1 MTTLFKTLKD
11 DWSISATVAGF
22 LAVLISYSGPLIIF
36 FQAAQKAEV
45 SNAMMVSWIWG
56 ISIGAAVAGI
66 FLSIKFKVPVI
77 TAWSAP
83 GTALLVTL
91 FPHISLNEAIAAY
104 ITTAIVIFFIGIT
117 GYFDKLLKWIPQDV
131 AAGMM
136 AGILFQFGVGLFTAS
151 DSMPIIVF
159 SMLLIF
165 LIAKRLTP
173 RYAMIWVLI
182 TGIVLSLALG
192 KMNPVTFDFN
202 LAIPQWI
209 TPEWTWNATLNLT
222 LPLILVSL
230 TGQFLPGMAIMR
242 LSGYDTPAKPIITAT
257 SIASLAV
264 ACVGG
269 ITIVLASITAALCM
283 GKDAH
288 ELKEKRYIAGIAN
301 GLFYILGGLFAGSI
315 VMLFSLLPKELVAA
329 LAGLA
334 LLGAIATN
342 ISAAMKSDEHRDAA
356 LITFLAT
363 ASGMH
368 FLGLSSVFWGICIGV
383 IAHLILSKKPTLTP
397 SDTQFVPNVQALD
410 QPVQNIQLQ
419 NIQPKDDRSS
429 PQTTSSSII
438 SKANGS

>member
-1 MTTLFKTLKD
+1 MATLFKTLKN

-36 FQAAQKAEV
+36 FQAAQRAHV
-45 SNAMMVSWIWG
+45 STDMMVSWIWG
-56 ISIGAAVAGI
+56 ISIGAAVSGI
-66 FLSIKFKVPVI
+66 YLSIKYKTPVI

-91 FPHISLNEAIAAY
+91 FPNVSLNEAVAAY
-104 ITTAIVIFFIGIT
+104 ITSAIVIFLIGVT

-136 AGILFQFGVGLFTAS
+136 AGILFQFGISLFTAS
-151 DSMPIIVF
+151 DSMPFIVF
-159 SMLLIF
+159 SMLIVF
-165 LIAKRLTP
+165 LIAKRLMP
-173 RYAMIWVLI
+173 RYTMIWVLAA
-182 TGIVLSLALG
+182 GVLLSLILG
-192 KMNPVTFDFN
+192 KMNPVDVSFS

-209 TPEWTWNATLNLT
+209 SPEWTWNSTLNLAI
-222 LPLILVSL
+222 PLILVSL
-230 TGQFLPGMAIMR
+230 TGQFLPGMAIMK

-301 GLFYILGGLFAGSI
+301 GIFYILGGLFAGSI

-342 ISAAMKSDEHRDAA
+342 ISVAMKNDGQRDAA
-356 LITFLAT
+356 LITFLAS

-383 IAHLILSKKPTLTP
+383 IAHFILTP
-397 SDTQFVPNVQALD
+397 
-410 QPVQNIQLQ
+410 
-419 NIQPKDDRSS
+419 RST
-429 PQTTSSSII
+429 PAT
-438 SKANGS
+438 N

>member
-1 MTTLFKTLKD
+1 MTTLLKTLKD

-36 FQAAQKAEV
+36 FQAAQKAQV
-45 SNAMMVSWIWG
+45 SSAMMISWIWG

-66 FLSIKFKVPVI
+66 FLSIKYKVPVI

-91 FPHISLNEAIAAY
+91 FPNISLNEAIAAY
-104 ITTAIVIFFIGIT
+104 ITSAVVIFLIGIT

-136 AGILFQFGVGLFTAS
+136 AGILFQFGLGLFTAT
-151 DSMPIIVF
+151 DTMPMIVF
-159 SMLLIF
+159 GMLMVF
-165 LIAKRLTP
+165 LVAKRLVP
-173 RYAMIWVLI
+173 RYAMVWVLVS
-182 TGIVLSLALG
+182 GVVLSLVLG
-192 KMNPVTFDFN
+192 KMNPVDVNFT
-202 LAIPQWI
+202 LAIPQFI
-209 TPEWTWNATLNLT
+209 APEWTWNSTLNLAI
-222 LPLILVSL
+222 PLILVSL
-230 TGQFLPGMAIMR
+230 SGQFLPGMAIMK
-242 LSGYDTPAKPIITAT
+242 LSGYDTPAKPIITVT

-288 ELKEKRYIAGIAN
+288 ELKDKRYIAGIAN
-301 GLFYILGGLFAGSI
+301 GIFYILGGLFAGSI

-342 ISAAMKSDEHRDAA
+342 ISVAMKNESHRDAA

-383 IAHLILSKKPTLTP
+383 IAHLILNKPEPNSTALPSTQSSK
-397 SDTQFVPNVQALD
+397 S
-410 QPVQNIQLQ
+410 
-419 NIQPKDDRSS
+419 
-429 PQTTSSSII
+429 
-438 SKANGS
+438 

>member
-1 MTTLFKTLKD
+1 MATLFKTLKN

-36 FQAAQKAEV
+36 FQAAQRAHV
-45 SNAMMVSWIWG
+45 STDMMVSWIWG
-56 ISIGAAVAGI
+56 ISIGAAVSGI
-66 FLSIKFKVPVI
+66 YLSIKYKTPVI

-91 FPHISLNEAIAAY
+91 FPNVSLNEAVAAY
-104 ITTAIVIFFIGIT
+104 ITSAIVIFLIGVT

-136 AGILFQFGVGLFTAS
+136 AGILFQFGIGLFTAS
-151 DSMPIIVF
+151 DSMPFIVF
-159 SMLLIF
+159 SMLIVF
-165 LIAKRLTP
+165 LIAKRLMP
-173 RYAMIWVLI
+173 RYTMIWVLAA
-182 TGIVLSLALG
+182 GVLLSLILG
-192 KMNPVTFDFN
+192 KMNPVDVSFS

-209 TPEWTWNATLNLT
+209 SPEWTWNSTLNLAV
-222 LPLILVSL
+222 PLILVSL
-230 TGQFLPGMAIMR
+230 TGQFLPGMAIMK
-242 LSGYDTPAKPIITAT
+242 LSGYETPAKPIITVT

-301 GLFYILGGLFAGSI
+301 GIFYILGGLFAGSI

-342 ISAAMKSDEHRDAA
+342 ISVAMKNDSQRDAA

-383 IAHLILSKKPTLTP
+383 IAHFILTP
-397 SDTQFVPNVQALD
+397 
-410 QPVQNIQLQ
+410 
-419 NIQPKDDRSS
+419 RST
-429 PQTTSSSII
+429 PAT
-438 SKANGS
+438 N

>member
-1 MTTLFKTLKD
+1 MATLLKTLKN

-36 FQAAQKAEV
+36 FQAAQRAHV
-45 SNAMMVSWIWG
+45 STDMMVSWIWG
-56 ISIGAAVAGI
+56 ISIGAAVSGI
-66 FLSIKFKVPVI
+66 YLSIKYKTPVI

-91 FPHISLNEAIAAY
+91 FPNVSLNEAVAAY
-104 ITTAIVIFFIGIT
+104 ITSAIIIFLIGVT

-136 AGILFQFGVGLFTAS
+136 AGILFQFGIGLFTAS
-151 DSMPIIVF
+151 DSMPFIVF
-159 SMLLIF
+159 SMLIVF
-165 LIAKRLTP
+165 LIAKRLMP
-173 RYAMIWVLI
+173 RYTMIWVLAA
-182 TGIVLSLALG
+182 GVLLSLILG
-192 KMNPVTFDFN
+192 KMNPVDVSFS

-209 TPEWTWNATLNLT
+209 SPEWTWNSTLNLAV
-222 LPLILVSL
+222 PLILVSL
-230 TGQFLPGMAIMR
+230 TGQFLPGMTIMK
-242 LSGYDTPAKPIITAT
+242 LSGYDTPAKPIITVT

-301 GLFYILGGLFAGSI
+301 GIFYILGGLFAGSI

-342 ISAAMKSDEHRDAA
+342 ISVAMKNDNQRDAA

-383 IAHLILSKKPTLTP
+383 IAHFILTP
-397 SDTQFVPNVQALD
+397 
-410 QPVQNIQLQ
+410 
-419 NIQPKDDRSS
+419 RSA
-429 PQTTSSSII
+429 PIT
-438 SKANGS
+438 N

>member
-1 MTTLFKTLKD
+1 MTTLVKTLKN

-36 FQAAQKAEV
+36 FQAAQRAHV
-45 SNAMMVSWIWG
+45 STDMMVSWIWG
-56 ISIGAAVAGI
+56 ISIGAAVSGI
-66 FLSIKFKVPVI
+66 YLSIKYKTPVI

-91 FPHISLNEAIAAY
+91 FPNVSLNEAVAAY
-104 ITTAIVIFFIGIT
+104 ITSAIVILLIGVT

-136 AGILFQFGVGLFTAS
+136 AGILFQFGIGLFTAS
-151 DSMPIIVF
+151 DSMPFIVF
-159 SMLLIF
+159 SMLIVF
-165 LIAKRLTP
+165 LIAKRLMP
-173 RYAMIWVLI
+173 RYTMIWVLAA
-182 TGIVLSLALG
+182 GVLLSLFLG
-192 KMNPVTFDFN
+192 KMNPVDVSFS

-209 TPEWTWNATLNLT
+209 SPEWTWNSTLNLAV
-222 LPLILVSL
+222 PLILVSL
-230 TGQFLPGMAIMR
+230 TGQFLPGMAIMK
-242 LSGYDTPAKPIITAT
+242 LSGYDTPAKPIITVT

-301 GLFYILGGLFAGSI
+301 GIFYILGGLFAGSI

-342 ISAAMKSDEHRDAA
+342 ISVAMKNDSQRDAA

-383 IAHLILSKKPTLTP
+383 IAHFILTP
-397 SDTQFVPNVQALD
+397 
-410 QPVQNIQLQ
+410 
-419 NIQPKDDRSS
+419 RST
-429 PQTTSSSII
+429 PAT
-438 SKANGS
+438 N

>member
-1 MTTLFKTLKD
+1 MAPLLKTLKN

-36 FQAAQKAEV
+36 FQAAQRAHV
-45 SNAMMVSWIWG
+45 STDMMVSWIWG
-56 ISIGAAVAGI
+56 ISIGAAVSGI
-66 FLSIKFKVPVI
+66 YLSIKYKTPVI

-91 FPHISLNEAIAAY
+91 FPNVSLNEAVAAY
-104 ITTAIVIFFIGIT
+104 ITSAIVIFLIGVT

-136 AGILFQFGVGLFTAS
+136 AGILFQFGIGLFTAS
-151 DSMPIIVF
+151 DSMPFIVF
-159 SMLLIF
+159 SMLIVF
-165 LIAKRLTP
+165 LIAKRLMP
-173 RYAMIWVLI
+173 RYTMIWVLAA
-182 TGIVLSLALG
+182 GVLLSLILG
-192 KMNPVTFDFN
+192 KMNPVDVSFS

-209 TPEWTWNATLNLT
+209 SPEWTWNSTLNLA

-230 TGQFLPGMAIMR
+230 TGQFLPGMAIMK
-242 LSGYDTPAKPIITAT
+242 LSGYDTPAKPIISVT

-301 GLFYILGGLFAGSI
+301 GIFYILGGLFAGSI

-342 ISAAMKSDEHRDAA
+342 ISVAMKNDSQRDAA

-383 IAHLILSKKPTLTP
+383 IAHFILTP
-397 SDTQFVPNVQALD
+397 
-410 QPVQNIQLQ
+410 
-419 NIQPKDDRSS
+419 RST
-429 PQTTSSSII
+429 PAT
-438 SKANGS
+438 N

>member
-1 MTTLFKTLKD
+1 MATLFKTLKN

-36 FQAAQKAEV
+36 FQAAQRAHV
-45 SNAMMVSWIWG
+45 STDMMVSWIWG
-56 ISIGAAVAGI
+56 ISIGAAVSGI
-66 FLSIKFKVPVI
+66 YLSIKYKTPVI

-91 FPHISLNEAIAAY
+91 FPNISLNEAVAAY
-104 ITTAIVIFFIGIT
+104 ITSAIVIFLIGIT

-136 AGILFQFGVGLFTAS
+136 AGILFQFGISLFTAS
-151 DSMPIIVF
+151 DSMPLIVF
-159 SMLLIF
+159 SMLIVF
-165 LIAKRLTP
+165 LIAKRLMP
-173 RYAMIWVLI
+173 RYTMIWVLAA
-182 TGIVLSLALG
+182 GVLLSLILG
-192 KMNPVTFDFN
+192 KMNPVDVSFN

-209 TPEWTWNATLNLT
+209 SPEWTWNSTFNLAV
-222 LPLILVSL
+222 PLILVSL
-230 TGQFLPGMAIMR
+230 TGQFLPGMAIMK

-301 GLFYILGGLFAGSI
+301 GIFYILGGLFAGSI

-342 ISAAMKSDEHRDAA
+342 ISVAMKNDGQRDAA
-356 LITFLAT
+356 LITFLAS

-383 IAHLILSKKPTLTP
+383 IAHFILTP
-397 SDTQFVPNVQALD
+397 
-410 QPVQNIQLQ
+410 
-419 NIQPKDDRSS
+419 RST
-429 PQTTSSSII
+429 PAI
-438 SKANGS
+438 N

>member
-1 MTTLFKTLKD
+1 MATLFKTLKN

-22 LAVLISYSGPLIIF
+22 LAVLISYSSPLIIF
-36 FQAAQKAEV
+36 FQAAQRAHV
-45 SNAMMVSWIWG
+45 STDMMVSWIWG
-56 ISIGAAVAGI
+56 ISIGAAVSGI
-66 FLSIKFKVPVI
+66 YLSIKYKTPVI

-91 FPHISLNEAIAAY
+91 FPNISLNEAVAAY
-104 ITTAIVIFFIGIT
+104 ITSAIVIFLIGIT

-136 AGILFQFGVGLFTAS
+136 AGILFQFGISLFTAS
-151 DSMPIIVF
+151 DSMPFIVF
-159 SMLLIF
+159 SMLIVF
-165 LIAKRLTP
+165 LIAKRLMP
-173 RYAMIWVLI
+173 RYTMIWVLAA
-182 TGIVLSLALG
+182 GVLLSLFLG
-192 KMNPVTFDFN
+192 KMNPVDVSFN

-209 TPEWTWNATLNLT
+209 SPEWTWNSTLNLAV
-222 LPLILVSL
+222 PLILVSL
-230 TGQFLPGMAIMR
+230 TGQFLPGMAIMK
-242 LSGYDTPAKPIITAT
+242 LSGYDTPAKPIITVT

-301 GLFYILGGLFAGSI
+301 GIFYILGGLFAGSI

-342 ISAAMKSDEHRDAA
+342 ISVAMKNDNQRDAA

-383 IAHLILSKKPTLTP
+383 IAHFILTP
-397 SDTQFVPNVQALD
+397 HSNPAT
-410 QPVQNIQLQ
+410 
-419 NIQPKDDRSS
+419 
-429 PQTTSSSII
+429 
-438 SKANGS
+438 

>member
-1 MTTLFKTLKD
+1 MATLFKTLKN
-11 DWSISATVAGF
+11 DWSISAIVAGF

-36 FQAAQKAEV
+36 FQAAQRAHV
-45 SNAMMVSWIWG
+45 STDMMVSWIWG
-56 ISIGAAVAGI
+56 ISIGAAVSGI
-66 FLSIKFKVPVI
+66 YLSIKYKTPVI

-91 FPHISLNEAIAAY
+91 FPNISLNEAVAAY
-104 ITTAIVIFFIGIT
+104 ITSAIVIFLIGVT

-136 AGILFQFGVGLFTAS
+136 AGILFQFGIGLFTAS
-151 DSMPIIVF
+151 DSMPFIVF
-159 SMLLIF
+159 SMLIVF
-165 LIAKRLTP
+165 LIAKRLMP
-173 RYAMIWVLI
+173 RYTMIWVLAA
-182 TGIVLSLALG
+182 GVLLSLILG
-192 KMNPVTFDFN
+192 KMNPVDVSFS

-209 TPEWTWNATLNLT
+209 SPEWTWNSTLNLAV
-222 LPLILVSL
+222 PLILVSL
-230 TGQFLPGMAIMR
+230 TGQFLPGMAIMK
-242 LSGYDTPAKPIITAT
+242 LSGYDTPAKPIITIT

-301 GLFYILGGLFAGSI
+301 GIFYILGGLFAGSI

-342 ISAAMKSDEHRDAA
+342 ISVAMKNDSQRDAA

-383 IAHLILSKKPTLTP
+383 IAHFILTP
-397 SDTQFVPNVQALD
+397 
-410 QPVQNIQLQ
+410 
-419 NIQPKDDRSS
+419 RS
-429 PQTTSSSII
+429 TS
-438 SKANGS
+438 ATN

>member
-1 MTTLFKTLKD
+1 MATLLKTLKN

-36 FQAAQKAEV
+36 FQAAQRAHV
-45 SNAMMVSWIWG
+45 STDMMVSWIWG
-56 ISIGAAVAGI
+56 ISIGAAVSGI
-66 FLSIKFKVPVI
+66 YLSIKYKTPVI

-91 FPHISLNEAIAAY
+91 FPNVSLNEAVAAY
-104 ITTAIVIFFIGIT
+104 ITSAIVIFLIGVT

-136 AGILFQFGVGLFTAS
+136 AGILFQFGIGLFTAS
-151 DSMPIIVF
+151 DSMPFIVF
-159 SMLLIF
+159 SMLIVF
-165 LIAKRLTP
+165 LIAKRLMP
-173 RYAMIWVLI
+173 RYTMIWVLAA
-182 TGIVLSLALG
+182 GVLLSLILG
-192 KMNPVTFDFN
+192 KMNPVDVSFS

-209 TPEWTWNATLNLT
+209 SPKWTWNSTLNLAV
-222 LPLILVSL
+222 PLILVSL
-230 TGQFLPGMAIMR
+230 TGQFLPGMAIMK
-242 LSGYDTPAKPIITAT
+242 LSGYDTPAKPIITVT
-257 SIASLAV
+257 SIVSLAV

-301 GLFYILGGLFAGSI
+301 GIFYILGGLFAGSI

-342 ISAAMKSDEHRDAA
+342 ISVAMKNDHQRDAA

-363 ASGMH
+363 SSGMH

-383 IAHLILSKKPTLTP
+383 IAHFILTP
-397 SDTQFVPNVQALD
+397 
-410 QPVQNIQLQ
+410 
-419 NIQPKDDRSS
+419 RST
-429 PQTTSSSII
+429 PAT
-438 SKANGS
+438 N

>member
-1 MTTLFKTLKD
+1 MAHLLKTLKN

-36 FQAAQKAEV
+36 FQAAQRAHV
-45 SNAMMVSWIWG
+45 STDMMVSWIWG
-56 ISIGAAVAGI
+56 ISIGAAVSGI
-66 FLSIKFKVPVI
+66 YLSIKYKTPVI

-91 FPHISLNEAIAAY
+91 FPNVSLNEAVAAY
-104 ITTAIVIFFIGIT
+104 ITSAIVIFLIGIT

-136 AGILFQFGVGLFTAS
+136 AGILFQFGIGLFTAS
-151 DSMPIIVF
+151 DSMPFIVF
-159 SMLLIF
+159 SMLIVF
-165 LIAKRLTP
+165 LIAKRLMP
-173 RYAMIWVLI
+173 RYTMIWVLAA
-182 TGIVLSLALG
+182 GVLLSLFLG
-192 KMNPVTFDFN
+192 KMNPVDVSFS

-209 TPEWTWNATLNLT
+209 SPEWTWNSTLNLAV
-222 LPLILVSL
+222 PLILVSL
-230 TGQFLPGMAIMR
+230 TGQFLPGMAIMK
-242 LSGYDTPAKPIITAT
+242 LSGYDTPAKPIITVT

-301 GLFYILGGLFAGSI
+301 GIFYILGGLFAGSI

-342 ISAAMKSDEHRDAA
+342 ISVAMKNYSQRDAA

-383 IAHLILSKKPTLTP
+383 IAHFILTP
-397 SDTQFVPNVQALD
+397 
-410 QPVQNIQLQ
+410 
-419 NIQPKDDRSS
+419 RST
-429 PQTTSSSII
+429 PA
-438 SKANGS
+438 KN

>member
-1 MTTLFKTLKD
+1 MATLFKTLKN

-36 FQAAQKAEV
+36 FQAAQRAHV
-45 SNAMMVSWIWG
+45 STDIMVSWIWG
-56 ISIGAAVAGI
+56 ISIGAAVSGI
-66 FLSIKFKVPVI
+66 YLSIKYKTPVI

-91 FPHISLNEAIAAY
+91 FPNVSLNEAVAAY
-104 ITTAIVIFFIGIT
+104 ITSAIVIFLIGIT

-136 AGILFQFGVGLFTAS
+136 AGILFQFGIGLFTAS
-151 DSMPIIVF
+151 DSMPFIVF
-159 SMLLIF
+159 SMLIVF
-165 LIAKRLTP
+165 LIAKRLMP
-173 RYAMIWVLI
+173 RYTMIWVLAA
-182 TGIVLSLALG
+182 GVLLSLILG
-192 KMNPVTFDFN
+192 KMNPVDVSFS

-209 TPEWTWNATLNLT
+209 SPEWTWDSTLNLAV
-222 LPLILVSL
+222 PLILVSL
-230 TGQFLPGMAIMR
+230 TGQFLPGMAIMK
-242 LSGYDTPAKPIITAT
+242 LSGYDTPAKPIITVT

-301 GLFYILGGLFAGSI
+301 GIFYILGGLFAGSI

-342 ISAAMKSDEHRDAA
+342 ISVAMKNDSQRDAA

-383 IAHLILSKKPTLTP
+383 IAHFILTP
-397 SDTQFVPNVQALD
+397 
-410 QPVQNIQLQ
+410 
-419 NIQPKDDRSS
+419 RST
-429 PQTTSSSII
+429 PAT
-438 SKANGS
+438 N

>member
-1 MTTLFKTLKD
+1 MATLFKTLKN

-36 FQAAQKAEV
+36 FQAAQRAHV
-45 SNAMMVSWIWG
+45 STDMMVSWIWG
-56 ISIGAAVAGI
+56 ISIGAAVSGI
-66 FLSIKFKVPVI
+66 YLSIKYKTPVI

-91 FPHISLNEAIAAY
+91 FPNISLNEAVAAY
-104 ITTAIVIFFIGIT
+104 ITSAIVIFLIGIT

-136 AGILFQFGVGLFTAS
+136 AGILFQFGISLFTAS
-151 DSMPIIVF
+151 DSMPLIVF
-159 SMLLIF
+159 SMLIVF
-165 LIAKRLTP
+165 LIAKRLMP
-173 RYAMIWVLI
+173 RYTMIWVLAA
-182 TGIVLSLALG
+182 GVLLSLILG
-192 KMNPVTFDFN
+192 KMNPVDVSFN
-202 LAIPQWI
+202 LAILQWI
-209 TPEWTWNATLNLT
+209 SPEWTWNSTLNLAV
-222 LPLILVSL
+222 PLILVSL
-230 TGQFLPGMAIMR
+230 TGQFLPGMAIMK

-301 GLFYILGGLFAGSI
+301 GIFYILGGLFAGSI

-342 ISAAMKSDEHRDAA
+342 ISVAMKNDGQRDAA
-356 LITFLAT
+356 LITFLAS

-383 IAHLILSKKPTLTP
+383 IAHFILTP
-397 SDTQFVPNVQALD
+397 
-410 QPVQNIQLQ
+410 
-419 NIQPKDDRSS
+419 RS
-429 PQTTSSSII
+429 TS
-438 SKANGS
+438 ATN

>member
-1 MTTLFKTLKD
+1 MATLLKTLKN

-36 FQAAQKAEV
+36 FQAAQRAHV
-45 SNAMMVSWIWG
+45 STDMMISWIWG
-56 ISIGAAVAGI
+56 ISIGAAVSGI
-66 FLSIKFKVPVI
+66 YLSIKYKTPVI

-91 FPHISLNEAIAAY
+91 FPHISLNEAVAAY
-104 ITTAIVIFFIGIT
+104 ITSAVVIFLIGVT

-136 AGILFQFGVGLFTAS
+136 AGILFQFGIGLFTAS
-151 DSMPIIVF
+151 DSMPFIVF
-159 SMLLIF
+159 SMLIVF
-165 LIAKRLTP
+165 LIAKRLMP
-173 RYAMIWVLI
+173 RYTMIWVLAA
-182 TGIVLSLALG
+182 GVLLSLILG
-192 KMNPVTFDFN
+192 KMNPVDVSFS

-209 TPEWTWNATLNLT
+209 SPEWTWNSTLNLAV
-222 LPLILVSL
+222 PLILVSL
-230 TGQFLPGMAIMR
+230 TGQFLPGMAIMK
-242 LSGYDTPAKPIITAT
+242 LSGYDTPAKPIISVT
-257 SIASLAV
+257 SIASLVV

-301 GLFYILGGLFAGSI
+301 GIFYILGGLFAGSI

-342 ISAAMKSDEHRDAA
+342 ISVAMRNDSQRDAA

-383 IAHLILSKKPTLTP
+383 IAHFILTP
-397 SDTQFVPNVQALD
+397 
-410 QPVQNIQLQ
+410 
-419 NIQPKDDRSS
+419 RST
-429 PQTTSSSII
+429 PAT
-438 SKANGS
+438 N

>member
-1 MTTLFKTLKD
+1 MATLLKTLKN

-36 FQAAQKAEV
+36 FQAAQRAHV
-45 SNAMMVSWIWG
+45 STDMMVSWIWG
-56 ISIGAAVAGI
+56 ISIGAAVSGI
-66 FLSIKFKVPVI
+66 YLSIKYKTPVI

-91 FPHISLNEAIAAY
+91 FPNVSLNEAVAAY
-104 ITTAIVIFFIGIT
+104 ITSAIVIFLIGVT

-136 AGILFQFGVGLFTAS
+136 AGILFQFGIGLFTAS
-151 DSMPIIVF
+151 DSMPFIVF
-159 SMLLIF
+159 SMLIVC
-165 LIAKRLTP
+165 LIAKRLMP
-173 RYAMIWVLI
+173 RYTMIWVLAA
-182 TGIVLSLALG
+182 GVLLSLILG
-192 KMNPVTFDFN
+192 KMNPVDVSFS

-209 TPEWTWNATLNLT
+209 SPEWTWNSTLNLAV
-222 LPLILVSL
+222 PLILVSL
-230 TGQFLPGMAIMR
+230 TGQFLPGMAIMK
-242 LSGYDTPAKPIITAT
+242 LSGYDTPAKPIITVT

-264 ACVGG
+264 ACIGG

-301 GLFYILGGLFAGSI
+301 GIFYILGGLFAGSI

-342 ISAAMKSDEHRDAA
+342 ISVAMKNDSQRDAA

-383 IAHLILSKKPTLTP
+383 IAHFILTP
-397 SDTQFVPNVQALD
+397 
-410 QPVQNIQLQ
+410 
-419 NIQPKDDRSS
+419 RST
-429 PQTTSSSII
+429 PAT
-438 SKANGS
+438 N

>member
-1 MTTLFKTLKD
+1 MATLLKILKN

-36 FQAAQKAEV
+36 FQAAQRAHV
-45 SNAMMVSWIWG
+45 STDMMVSWIWG
-56 ISIGAAVAGI
+56 ISIGAAVSGI
-66 FLSIKFKVPVI
+66 YLSIKYKTPVI

-91 FPHISLNEAIAAY
+91 FPNVSLNEAVAAY
-104 ITTAIVIFFIGIT
+104 ITSAIVIFLIGVT

-136 AGILFQFGVGLFTAS
+136 AGILFQFGIGLFTAS
-151 DSMPIIVF
+151 DSMPFIVF
-159 SMLLIF
+159 SMLIVF
-165 LIAKRLTP
+165 LIAKRLMP
-173 RYAMIWVLI
+173 RYTMIWVLAA
-182 TGIVLSLALG
+182 GVLLSLILG
-192 KMNPVTFDFN
+192 KMNPVDVSFN

-209 TPEWTWNATLNLT
+209 SPEWTWNSTLNLAI
-222 LPLILVSL
+222 PLILVSL
-230 TGQFLPGMAIMR
+230 TGQFLPGMAIMK
-242 LSGYDTPAKPIITAT
+242 LSGYDTPAKPIITVT

-264 ACVGG
+264 ACIGG

-301 GLFYILGGLFAGSI
+301 GIFYILGGLFAGSI

-342 ISAAMKSDEHRDAA
+342 ISVAMKNDSQRDAA

-383 IAHLILSKKPTLTP
+383 IAHFMLTP
-397 SDTQFVPNVQALD
+397 
-410 QPVQNIQLQ
+410 
-419 NIQPKDDRSS
+419 RST
-429 PQTTSSSII
+429 PTT
-438 SKANGS
+438 N

>member
-1 MTTLFKTLKD
+1 MATLFKTLKN
-11 DWSISATVAGF
+11 DWSISTTVAGF

-36 FQAAQKAEV
+36 FQAAQRAHV
-45 SNAMMVSWIWG
+45 STDMMVSWIWG
-56 ISIGAAVAGI
+56 ISIGAAVSGI
-66 FLSIKFKVPVI
+66 YLSIKYKTPVI

-91 FPHISLNEAIAAY
+91 FPNISLNEAVAAY
-104 ITTAIVIFFIGIT
+104 ITSAIVIFLIGIT

-136 AGILFQFGVGLFTAS
+136 AGILFQFGISLFTAS
-151 DSMPIIVF
+151 DSMPLIVF
-159 SMLLIF
+159 SMLIVF
-165 LIAKRLTP
+165 LIAKRLMP
-173 RYAMIWVLI
+173 RYTMIWVLAA
-182 TGIVLSLALG
+182 GVLLSLILG
-192 KMNPVTFDFN
+192 KMNPVDVSFN

-209 TPEWTWNATLNLT
+209 SPEWTWNSTLNLAV
-222 LPLILVSL
+222 PLILVSL
-230 TGQFLPGMAIMR
+230 TGQFLPGMAIMK

-283 GKDAH
+283 GKDAY

-301 GLFYILGGLFAGSI
+301 GIFYILGGLFAGSI

-342 ISAAMKSDEHRDAA
+342 ISVAMKNDGQRDAA
-356 LITFLAT
+356 LITFLAS

-383 IAHLILSKKPTLTP
+383 IAHFILTP
-397 SDTQFVPNVQALD
+397 HSTPATN
-410 QPVQNIQLQ
+410 
-419 NIQPKDDRSS
+419 
-429 PQTTSSSII
+429 
-438 SKANGS
+438 

>member
-1 MTTLFKTLKD
+1 MANLLQTLKK

-36 FQAAQKAEV
+36 FQAAQQAHV
-45 SNAMMVSWIWG
+45 SNNMMISWIWG

-66 FLSIKFKVPVI
+66 YLSIKFKTPVI

-91 FPHISLNEAIAAY
+91 FPHVSLNEAVAAY
-104 ITTAIVIFFIGIT
+104 ITTAVVILIIGIT

-136 AGILFQFGVGLFTAS
+136 AGILFQFGLGLFTAT
-151 DSMPIIVF
+151 DRMPLIVF
-159 SMLLIF
+159 SMLLVF
-165 LIAKRLTP
+165 LFAKRLTP
-173 RYAMIWVLI
+173 RYAMVWVLVA
-182 TGIVLSLALG
+182 GVVLSLLLG
-192 KMNPVTFDFN
+192 KMNPVDVHFN
-202 LAIPQWI
+202 LAIPQFI
-209 TPEWTWNATLNLT
+209 QPEWTWDSTLNLAI
-222 LPLILVSL
+222 PLILVSL
-230 TGQFLPGMAIMR
+230 TGQFLPGMAIMK
-242 LSGYDTPAKPIITAT
+242 LSGYDTPAKPIITVT

-301 GLFYILGGLFAGSI
+301 GIFYILGGLFAGSI

-342 ISAAMKSDEHRDAA
+342 ISVAMKNEAQREAA

-383 IAHLILSKKPTLTP
+383 IAHLILTKRTPTL
-397 SDTQFVPNVQALD
+397 VQAK
-410 QPVQNIQLQ
+410 QKTAQT
-419 NIQPKDDRSS
+419 DD
-429 PQTTSSSII
+429 
-438 SKANGS
+438 

>member
-1 MTTLFKTLKD
+1 MANLLQTLKE
-11 DWSISATVAGF
+11 DWSLSATVAGF

-36 FQAAQKAEV
+36 FQAAQQAHV
-45 SNAMMVSWIWG
+45 STAMMISWIWG
-56 ISIGAAVAGI
+56 ISIGAAIAGI
-66 FLSIKFKVPVI
+66 YLSIKFKVPVI

-91 FPHISLNEAIAAY
+91 FPHVSLNEAVAAY
-104 ITTAIVIFFIGIT
+104 LTTAVVIFIIGIT

-136 AGILFQFGVGLFTAS
+136 AGILFQFGLGLFKAT
-151 DSMPIIVF
+151 DSMPLIVF
-159 SMLLIF
+159 GMLLVF
-165 LIAKRLTP
+165 LIAKRFTP
-173 RYAMIWVLI
+173 RYAMLWVLVSGI
-182 TGIVLSLALG
+182 TLSLIMG
-192 KMNPVTFDFN
+192 KMNPFTVDFG
-202 LAIPQWI
+202 LAIPQFI
-209 TPEWTWNATLNLT
+209 MPEWTLNSTLNLA

-242 LSGYDTPAKPIITAT
+242 LSGYDTPAKPIIAVT
-257 SIASLAV
+257 SIASFAV

-288 ELKEKRYIAGIAN
+288 ELKDKRYIAGIAN
-301 GLFYILGGLFAGSI
+301 GIFYILGGLFAGSI

-342 ISAAMKSDEHRDAA
+342 ISVAMKNEAQREAA

-383 IAHLILSKKPTLTP
+383 LAHLILNKRH
-397 SDTQFVPNVQALD
+397 A
-410 QPVQNIQLQ
+410 
-419 NIQPKDDRSS
+419 SS
-429 PQTTSSSII
+429 
-438 SKANGS
+438 

>member
-1 MTTLFKTLKD
+1 MATLFKTLKN

-36 FQAAQKAEV
+36 FQAAQRAHV
-45 SNAMMVSWIWG
+45 STDMMVSWIWG
-56 ISIGAAVAGI
+56 ISIGAAVSGI
-66 FLSIKFKVPVI
+66 YLSIKYKTPVI

-83 GTALLVTL
+83 GTALIVTL
-91 FPHISLNEAIAAY
+91 FPNISLNEAVAAY
-104 ITTAIVIFFIGIT
+104 ITSAIVIFLIGIT

-136 AGILFQFGVGLFTAS
+136 AGILFQFGISLFTAS
-151 DSMPIIVF
+151 DSMPLIVF
-159 SMLLIF
+159 SMLIVF
-165 LIAKRLTP
+165 LIAKRLMP
-173 RYAMIWVLI
+173 RYTMIWVLAA
-182 TGIVLSLALG
+182 GVLLSLILG
-192 KMNPVTFDFN
+192 KMNPVDVNFN

-209 TPEWTWNATLNLT
+209 SPEWTWNSTLNLAV
-222 LPLILVSL
+222 PLILVSL
-230 TGQFLPGMAIMR
+230 TGQFLPGMAIMK

-301 GLFYILGGLFAGSI
+301 GIFYILGGLFAGSI

-342 ISAAMKSDEHRDAA
+342 ISVAMKNDGQRDAA
-356 LITFLAT
+356 LITFLAS

-383 IAHLILSKKPTLTP
+383 IAHFILTP
-397 SDTQFVPNVQALD
+397 
-410 QPVQNIQLQ
+410 
-419 NIQPKDDRSS
+419 RST
-429 PQTTSSSII
+429 PAT
-438 SKANGS
+438 N

>member
-1 MTTLFKTLKD
+1 MNTLFQTLKN

-36 FQAAQKAEV
+36 FQAAQQAQV
-45 SNAMMVSWIWG
+45 SPDMMISWIWG
-56 ISIGAAVAGI
+56 ISIGAALAGI
-66 FLSIKFKVPVI
+66 FLSIKYKIPVV

-91 FPHISLNEAIAAY
+91 FPDISLNEAVAAY
-104 ITTAIVIFFIGIT
+104 ITSAVVIFFIGIT
-117 GYFDKLLKWIPQDV
+117 GYFDKLLSWIPQEV

-136 AGILFQFGVGLFTAS
+136 AGILLQFGLGLFTAT
-151 DSMPIIVF
+151 DTMPYIVF
-159 SMLLIF
+159 GMLAAF
-165 LIAKRLTP
+165 LLAKRFSP
-173 RYAMIWVLI
+173 RYAMVWVLVA
-182 TGIVLSLALG
+182 GVVLSMLLG
-192 KMNPVTFDFN
+192 KINPVTADFS
-202 LAIPQWI
+202 LAIPQFI
-209 TPEWTWNATLNLT
+209 APEWTWSSTLNLA

-230 TGQFLPGMAIMR
+230 SGQFLPGMAIIK
-242 LSGYDTPAKPIITAT
+242 LSGYDMPAKPIISAT

-269 ITIVLASITAALCM
+269 ITIVLASITAALCL

-288 ELKEKRYIAGIAN
+288 ELKEKRYIAGVAN

-315 VMLFSLLPKELVAA
+315 VMLFSLMPKELIAA

-342 ISAAMKSDEHRDAA
+342 ISVAMGKESQRDAA

-368 FLGLSSVFWGICIGV
+368 FLGLSSVFWGICIGLV
-383 IAHLILSKKPTLTP
+383 AHFLLSQKNRNAVPVTA
-397 SDTQFVPNVQALD
+397 SD
-410 QPVQNIQLQ
+410 
-419 NIQPKDDRSS
+419 
-429 PQTTSSSII
+429 
-438 SKANGS
+438 SKRV

>member
-1 MTTLFKTLKD
+1 MATLLKTLKN

-36 FQAAQKAEV
+36 FQAAQRAHV
-45 SNAMMVSWIWG
+45 STDMMMSWIWG
-56 ISIGAAVAGI
+56 ISIGAAISGI
-66 FLSIKFKVPVI
+66 YLSIKYKTPVI

-91 FPHISLNEAIAAY
+91 FPNVSLNEAVAAY
-104 ITTAIVIFFIGIT
+104 ITSAIVIFLIGVT

-136 AGILFQFGVGLFTAS
+136 AGILFQFGIGLFTAS
-151 DSMPIIVF
+151 DSMPFIVF
-159 SMLLIF
+159 SMLIVF
-165 LIAKRLTP
+165 LIAKRLMP
-173 RYAMIWVLI
+173 RYTMIWVLAA
-182 TGIVLSLALG
+182 GVLLSLILG
-192 KMNPVTFDFN
+192 KMNPVDVSFS

-209 TPEWTWNATLNLT
+209 SPEWTWNSTLNLAV
-222 LPLILVSL
+222 PLILVSL
-230 TGQFLPGMAIMR
+230 TGQFLPGMAIMK
-242 LSGYDTPAKPIITAT
+242 LSGYDTPAKPIITVT

-301 GLFYILGGLFAGSI
+301 GIFYILGGLFAGSI

-342 ISAAMKSDEHRDAA
+342 ISVAMKNDSQRDAA

-383 IAHLILSKKPTLTP
+383 IAHFILTP
-397 SDTQFVPNVQALD
+397 
-410 QPVQNIQLQ
+410 
-419 NIQPKDDRSS
+419 RST
-429 PQTTSSSII
+429 PAT
-438 SKANGS
+438 N

>member
-1 MTTLFKTLKD
+1 MATLLKTLKN

-36 FQAAQKAEV
+36 FQAAQRAHV
-45 SNAMMVSWIWG
+45 STDMMVSWIWG
-56 ISIGAAVAGI
+56 ISIGAAVSGI
-66 FLSIKFKVPVI
+66 YLSIKYKTPVI

-91 FPHISLNEAIAAY
+91 FPNVSLNEAVAAY
-104 ITTAIVIFFIGIT
+104 ITSAIVIFLIGIT
-117 GYFDKLLKWIPQDV
+117 GYFDKLLKWIPEDV

-136 AGILFQFGVGLFTAS
+136 AGILFQFGIGLFTAS
-151 DSMPIIVF
+151 DSMPFIVF
-159 SMLLIF
+159 SMLIVF
-165 LIAKRLTP
+165 LIAKRLMP
-173 RYAMIWVLI
+173 RYTMIWVLAA
-182 TGIVLSLALG
+182 GVLLSLFLG
-192 KMNPVTFDFN
+192 KMNPVDVSFS

-209 TPEWTWNATLNLT
+209 SPEWTWNSTLNLAV
-222 LPLILVSL
+222 PLILVSL
-230 TGQFLPGMAIMR
+230 TGQFLPGMAIMK
-242 LSGYDTPAKPIITAT
+242 LSGYDTPAKPIITVT

-301 GLFYILGGLFAGSI
+301 GIFYILGGLFAGSI

-342 ISAAMKSDEHRDAA
+342 ISVAMKNDSQRDAA

-383 IAHLILSKKPTLTP
+383 IAHLILTP
-397 SDTQFVPNVQALD
+397 
-410 QPVQNIQLQ
+410 
-419 NIQPKDDRSS
+419 RST
-429 PQTTSSSII
+429 PA
-438 SKANGS
+438 KN

>member
-1 MTTLFKTLKD
+1 MANLFQTLKN
-11 DWSISATVAGF
+11 DWSLSATVAGF

-36 FQAAQKAEV
+36 FQAAQKANVEP
-45 SNAMMVSWIWG
+45 SMMISWIWG

-66 FLSIKFKVPVI
+66 FLSIKYKTPVI

-91 FPHISLNEAIAAY
+91 FPNISLNEAVAAY
-104 ITTAIVIFFIGIT
+104 ITAAVVILIIGIS
-117 GYFDKLLKWIPQDV
+117 GYFDKLLKWIPQSI
-131 AAGMM
+131 AAAMM
-136 AGILFQFGVGLFTAS
+136 AGILFQFGLGLFTAT
-151 DSMPIIVF
+151 DSMPLIVF
-159 SMLLIF
+159 GMLLVF
-165 LIAKRLTP
+165 LISKRMAP
-173 RYAMIWVLI
+173 RYSMIWVLV
-182 TGIVLSLALG
+182 TGIILSLIMG
-192 KMNPVTFDFN
+192 TMNPVDVDFS

-209 TPEWTWNATLNLT
+209 SPEWTLNSMLNLAI
-222 LPLILVSL
+222 PLILVSL
-230 TGQFLPGMAIMR
+230 SGQFLPGMAIMK
-242 LSGYDTPAKPIITAT
+242 LSGYDTPAKPIISVT
-257 SIASLAV
+257 SIASFAV

-334 LLGAIATN
+334 LLGAIGLN
-342 ISAAMKSDEHRDAA
+342 ITTAMKDEGQRDAA

-383 IAHLILSKKPTLTP
+383 LAHFILTKPQSQSEPRTETE
-397 SDTQFVPNVQALD
+397 
-410 QPVQNIQLQ
+410 
-419 NIQPKDDRSS
+419 SS
-429 PQTTSSSII
+429 TATPQT
-438 SKANGS
+438 NNPNR

>member
-1 MTTLFKTLKD
+1 MANLLRTLKE

-36 FQAAQKAEV
+36 FQAAQQAHV
-45 SNAMMVSWIWG
+45 SNAMMISWIWG

-66 FLSIKFKVPVI
+66 YLSIKFKTPVI

-91 FPHISLNEAIAAY
+91 FPHVSLNEAVAAY
-104 ITTAIVIFFIGIT
+104 ITTAVVILIIGIT

-136 AGILFQFGVGLFTAS
+136 AGILFQFGLGLFTS
-151 DSMPIIVF
+151 TDTMPLIVF
-159 SMLLIF
+159 SMLIVF
-165 LIAKRLTP
+165 LFAKRFSP
-173 RYAMIWVLI
+173 RYAMVWVLVS
-182 TGIVLSLALG
+182 GVALSLIFG
-192 KMNPVTFDFN
+192 KMNPVDVNFT
-202 LAIPQWI
+202 LAIPQFI
-209 TPEWTWNATLNLT
+209 QPEWTWDSTLNLA

-230 TGQFLPGMAIMR
+230 TGQFLPGMAIMK
-242 LSGYDTPAKPIITAT
+242 LSGYDTPAKPIITIT

-315 VMLFSLLPKELVAA
+315 VMLFSLLPKELIAA

-342 ISAAMKSDEHRDAA
+342 ISVAMKNEAHREAA

-383 IAHLILSKKPTLTP
+383 IAHLILTKRT
-397 SDTQFVPNVQALD
+397 DNALN
-410 QPVQNIQLQ
+410 PA
-419 NIQPKDDRSS
+419 K
-429 PQTTSSSII
+429 
-438 SKANGS
+438 

>member
-1 MTTLFKTLKD
+1 MATLFKTLKN

-36 FQAAQKAEV
+36 FQAAQRAHV
-45 SNAMMVSWIWG
+45 STDMMVSWIWG
-56 ISIGAAVAGI
+56 ISIGAAVSGI
-66 FLSIKFKVPVI
+66 YLSIKYKTPVI

-91 FPHISLNEAIAAY
+91 FPNISLNEAVAAY
-104 ITTAIVIFFIGIT
+104 ITSAIVIFLIGIT

-136 AGILFQFGVGLFTAS
+136 AGILFQFGISLFTAS
-151 DSMPIIVF
+151 DSMPLIVF
-159 SMLLIF
+159 SMLIVF
-165 LIAKRLTP
+165 LIAKRLMP
-173 RYAMIWVLI
+173 RYTMIWVLAA
-182 TGIVLSLALG
+182 GVLLSLILG
-192 KMNPVTFDFN
+192 KMNPVDVSFN

-209 TPEWTWNATLNLT
+209 SPEWTWNSTLNLAV
-222 LPLILVSL
+222 PLILVSL
-230 TGQFLPGMAIMR
+230 TGQFLPGMAIMK

-283 GKDAH
+283 GKDTH

-301 GLFYILGGLFAGSI
+301 GIFYILGGLFAGSI

-342 ISAAMKSDEHRDAA
+342 ISVAMKNDGQRDAA
-356 LITFLAT
+356 LITFLAS

-383 IAHLILSKKPTLTP
+383 IAHFILTP
-397 SDTQFVPNVQALD
+397 RST
-410 QPVQNIQLQ
+410 PVTN
-419 NIQPKDDRSS
+419 
-429 PQTTSSSII
+429 
-438 SKANGS
+438 